1 MNILFYLL
9 PKSDVIYVYD
19 DDTLRQAV
27 EKMEYHKY
35 SAVPIITR
43 AGTYAGTLTEGDI
56 LWEIKR
62 MRKADFHEL
71 ENVRVR
77 SMNRKRDNQPVNIN
91 CEIEDLVMTAMNQNF
106 IPVIDDNGTFIG
118 IVTRKSIIEYCY
130 NRCKK
135 TVTMSRRSCNALKDS
150 CNILCKSCN
159 IPDKK
164 LVGWER
170 VC

>member
-43 AGTYAGTLTEGDI
+43 AGAYAGTLTEGDI

-62 MRKADFHEL
+62 KRSADFREL
-71 ENVRVR
+71 EGIRVR
-77 SMNRKRDNQPVNIN
+77 SINRKRDNQPVNIN
-91 CEIEDLVMTAMNQNF
+91 CEIEDLIMSAMNQNF

-130 NRCKK
+130 
-135 TVTMSRRSCNALKDS
+135 THWKDS
-150 CNILCKSCN
+150 CGPSEENCTD
-159 IPDKK
+159 PDKK
-164 LVGWER
+164 L
-170 VC
+170 